1 MPISRRNLL
10 AALVL
15 STSFF
20 RPCYSI
26 EGPTLIWHDLERHY
40 NSFDA
45 IKPSLA
51 NNADTPVYLS
61 TLGIDGAAQLTR
73 FNEKTGIP
81 ELGHWKQ
88 TEPVAGHPIR
98 SIEIPAHST
107 RAIDVNWRVST
118 EGDPPTAFIV
128 DKTLQKRPIEG
139 KYRLFLR
146 YSPKPWTPDFHH
158 ESGYA
163 TISAT
168 FTVGQ

>member
-1 MPISRRNLL
+1 MPISPRKLL
-10 AALVL
+10 AALAL
-15 STSFF
+15 SAAFL

-40 NSFDA
+40 ASFDQ

-61 TLGIDGAAQLTR
+61 TLGIDSMAQLTR
-73 FNEKTGIP
+73 FNEKTGVP

-88 TEPVAGHPIR
+88 TEPGAAHPIS

-107 RAIDVNWRVST
+107 RAIDVNWRIST
-118 EGDPPTAFIV
+118 EGNPPTAFIV
-128 DKTLQKRPIEG
+128 DKTMQKRPVEG

-146 YSPKPWTPDFHH
+146 YSPDPWTPNFHQRA
-158 ESGYA
+158 SYA
-163 TISAT
+163 TISAS
-168 FTVGQ
+168 FTVGD